1 MAGQSSPETCKF
13 RYAGLRILNVSTY
26 LVVAEII
33 PADVPGGSG
42 RAAWETARSLA
53 ARGHRIVVVTRNL
66 ADAAEREAVD
76 GIPVLR
82 FSRYLDLHRAAGR
95 IIEEFKPDRLHLHSP
110 FPSFAF
116 RKFARRIPSIY
127 FFHSPWHEE
136 YMIRGADLGRGP
148 MRSAIGAWLRKIV
161 ERAVLTSA
169 RRIIADSAFMAT
181 RLRQHHGL
189 DALVIPLGVDIARF
203 APGDISAARRKTG
216 LPGDRPVF
224 LTVRNLVSRMG
235 LDNLIGAMPRIVA
248 AFPDALLVI
257 GGQGYLRDALQT
269 RIDQLGLAGHARLI
283 GYIPDEL
290 LTDHYRAADIFI
302 LPTRT
307 LEGFGLV
314 TLESLACGTPVLATP
329 VGANREVLEGLDA
342 RMVMPGNEAA
352 DIAAG
357 VIAYLPEYQKRK
369 ADVRAACRNYAIGFS
384 WEKYTDRISRVF
396 APA

>member
-1 MAGQSSPETCKF
+1 MAGPSNPEACKS
-13 RYAGLRILNVSTY
+13 RCTGLRILNVSTY
-26 LVVAEII
+26 LVVSEII

-42 RAAWETARSLA
+42 RAAWEASRALA
-53 ARGHRIVVVTRNL
+53 VRGHRIIVVTRNL
-66 ADAAEREAVD
+66 AAKKQRETID

-82 FSRYLDLHRAAGR
+82 FSRYRDLHCAAPR
-95 IIEEFKPDRLHLHSP
+95 IVEEFKPDCLHLHSP

-116 RKFARRIPSIY
+116 RKFARRIPSLY

-136 YMIRGADLGRGP
+136 YLIRGADLGRGP
-148 MRSAIGAWLRKIV
+148 MRSAIGAWLRRAA
-161 ERAVLTSA
+161 ERATLTSV
-169 RRIIADSAFMAT
+169 RRIIADSAFMAS

-189 DALVIPLGVDIARF
+189 DALVFPLGVDIERF

-216 LPGDRPVF
+216 LPEDRPVF

-269 RIDQLGLAGHARLI
+269 RIDQLGLARHARLI

-302 LPTRT
+302 LPTRS

-329 VGANREVLEGLDA
+329 VGANREVLEGLDT
-342 RMVMPGNEAA
+342 RMMLAGAGAE

-357 VIAYLPEYQKRK
+357 VLAYLPEYQKRK
-369 ADVRAACRNYAIGFS
+369 AEIRAACRKYAIGFS
-384 WEKYTDRISRVF
+384 WEKYADRISRVF
-396 APA
+396 APS